1 MRIPTSISA
10 ATVVVA
16 AATLGLT
23 GATGASAAPPTCA
36 DLAGELVG
44 QTCQIRA
51 TRSRVHAEHRLP
63 DRLSRRDCGH
73 RLRQA
78 DPRRLH
84 QRGQDAWIP
93 LHALRAGHD
102 RHRLRLRDSRRG
114 APSRWCSRRTRALV
128 APIRRRS
135 TSRSTGIGA
144 RASRSRSTTCFG
156 KALSRFAVILP
167 LVQAEVD
174 KQLGQPIAIPAETGL
189 DPTKYENFAI
199 TDDALVFFFSQG
211 DLLPESSGALEVSVP
226 RAPIASHDRLSRQ
239 AGANPYT

>member
-36 DLAGELVG
+36 DLTGELVG

-51 TRSRVHAEHRLP
+51 TDPAYTLSIDYPIDYPDETAVTDYVKQTRDGFINVAKMPGFRFMPYELDTTVTGYGSGIPPRGTRSVVFKTYQSIGGAHPSTFYESFNW
-63 DRLSRRDCGH
+63 DRGS
-73 RLRQA
+73 
-78 DPRRLH
+78 
-84 QRGQDAWIP
+84 
-93 LHALRAGHD
+93 
-102 RHRLRLRDSRRG
+102 SK
-114 APSRWCSRRTRALV
+114 
-128 APIRRRS
+128 PITIDDLFREG
-135 TSRSTGIGA
+135 TQP
-144 RASRSRSTTCFG
+144 FP
-156 KALSRFAVILP
+156 VILP

-174 KQLGQPIAIPAETGL
+174 KQLGQPIAIPAGTGL

-199 TDDALVFFFSQG
+199 TDDAIVFFFSQG

-226 RAPIASHDRLSRQ
+226 RAPIASMI
-239 AGANPYT
+239 A